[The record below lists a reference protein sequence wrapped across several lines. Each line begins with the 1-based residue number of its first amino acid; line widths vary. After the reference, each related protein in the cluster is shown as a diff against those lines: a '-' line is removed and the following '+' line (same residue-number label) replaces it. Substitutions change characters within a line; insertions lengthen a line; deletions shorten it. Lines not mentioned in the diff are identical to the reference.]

1 MRDQGRFVALAATA
15 LVVYALVAWFF
26 WLPAIRA
33 PRLGAGAPVP
43 DCTKAAAGEPLVVTL
58 ADVPSHLIEALLQ
71 QEDGFYHHHG
81 VDWAQLVRALG
92 HNVCERRWRYG
103 ASTLTMQMVRELFL
117 TKERSI
123 LRKLREIAYALQ
135 AEQRLR
141 KDEILELYLNVVE
154 WGPRIHGV
162 GAASCYYFGVPPAA
176 LTPEETARLVAV
188 LPSPPRLGPALRA
201 ESGGRRLGGPRP
213 APATDAQ

>member
-1 MRDQGRFVALAATA
+1 MRDHGRFVALAATA
-15 LVVYALVAWFF
+15 LVIYALVAWLF
-26 WLPAIRA
+26 WLPAIRV
-33 PRLGAGAPVP
+33 PGPGAVVSVP
-43 DCTKAAAGEPLVVTL
+43 DCTKAAAGEPLVVPL
-58 ADVPSHLIEALLQ
+58 ADVPSHLIETLLQ

-81 VDWAQLVRALG
+81 VDWNQLVRALG
-92 HNVCERRWRYG
+92 RNLWERRWRYG

-135 AEQRLR
+135 AEQRLS

-162 GAASCYYFGVPPAA
+162 GAASCYYFGVPPGA
-176 LTPEETARLVAV
+176 LTPEESARLVAV
-188 LPSPPRLGPALRA
+188 LPSPPRFGPALRA
-201 ESGGRRLGGPRP
+201 ESGGQRIGGPRP